1 MSNLRTIDMMVI
13 EELVE
18 FVRGRGY
25 VLNFSDRSF
34 AQFFSTELNVD
45 INAPEY
51 ALNGNS
57 KGKRLKCFLNK
68 VDDVQA
74 QRTIKALWEVR
85 EMLLLQRGIDD
96 PVPNAQGRYLELMDR
111 LDSSPRTSPSN
122 NEDPIPAFNTTKF
135 EVLNAELLQLSN
147 LEPHKRGYAFEN
159 FLKSLF
165 DAFELTPRSSFR
177 LKGEQIDGS
186 FQLAN
191 ETYLLEAKWES
202 RLSSAADLHTFSGK
216 LDQKAA
222 WARGLFISYAGF
234 SEDGL
239 LAWGRGKRLI
249 CMDGLDL
256 YEMLDRRI
264 PLPHVLDRKIRR
276 AAETGMAFAR
286 LRELFP

>member
-1 MSNLRTIDMMVI
+1 MMVI
-13 EELVE
+13 EDLVE
-18 FVRGRGY
+18 FVRGPGY

-34 AQFFSTELNVD
+34 AEFFATELNID

-51 ALNGNS
+51 AANGVS

-68 VDDVQA
+68 VDDA
-74 QRTIKALWEVR
+74 LALKAIKALWEVR
-85 EMLLLQRGIDD
+85 EMLLLQRDIDD
-96 PVPNAQGRYLELMDR
+96 PITNAESRYLTLIDR
-111 LDSSPRTSPSN
+111 LGGNPNHSSTPS
-122 NEDPIPAFNTTKF
+122 DVPTPAFNTTKM
-135 EVLNAELLQLSN
+135 EALNAELLQLSS
-147 LEPHKRGYAFEN
+147 LEPHKRGYAFES

-165 DAFELTPRSSFR
+165 AAFDLSPRGAFR

-191 ETYLLEAKWES
+191 ETYLVEAKWES

-276 AAETGMAFAR
+276 AAETGIAFTR
-286 LRELFP
+286 LRDLFP